1 MKQAPFGSTG
11 ETIAV
16 VGQGTW
22 QMRDA
27 TACAAALQEGI
38 RLGMTHIDTAE
49 LYEWRGGSETMLG
62 NLLSK
67 PARAGGTLRDHV
79 FLASKVWPTNGS
91 AKGVTSSCKD
101 SLVRLQTDRL
111 DLYYHHWRDGPMPL
125 AETLGALADL
135 RKAGWIRH
143 IGVSNYG
150 VSDLDEAKSILG
162 PGNLAANQV
171 QYHLEDRSCELEVLP
186 WCRANG
192 VALVAYSPFGQ
203 KRWIRDRKKLAALE
217 RIAASEGLTMR
228 QAALAFLTR
237 DPAVFAIPKA
247 ESIPHVTENAGGG
260 RPLSRAA
267 VADLDTLFPAAGV
280 AGDVR

>member
-1 MKQAPFGSTG
+1 MRQARFGPTG
-11 ETIAV
+11 ESVAV

-27 TACAAALQEGI
+27 AACAAALQEGI

-49 LYEWRGGSETMLG
+49 LYEWRGGAETMLG
-62 NLLSK
+62 DLLSR

-91 AKGVTSSCKD
+91 AKGVRSSCKD

-111 DLYYHHWRDGPMPL
+111 DLYYHHWRDGPTPL

-143 IGVSNYG
+143 IGVSNYD
-150 VSDLDEAKSILG
+150 VADLDEAKSILG
-162 PGNLAANQV
+162 PRNLAANQV
-171 QYHLEDRSCELEVLP
+171 QYHLEDRGCEAEVLP
-186 WCRANG
+186 WCRSNG

-217 RIAASEGLTMR
+217 GVAQSEGLTAR

-237 DPAVFAIPKA
+237 DPAVFAIPKT
-247 ESIPHVTENAGGG
+247 ESIPHVTENAGGDAA
-260 RPLSRAA
+260 LSDDAA
-267 VADLDTLFPAAGV
+267 ARLDALFAPSIARS
-280 AGDVR
+280 VR